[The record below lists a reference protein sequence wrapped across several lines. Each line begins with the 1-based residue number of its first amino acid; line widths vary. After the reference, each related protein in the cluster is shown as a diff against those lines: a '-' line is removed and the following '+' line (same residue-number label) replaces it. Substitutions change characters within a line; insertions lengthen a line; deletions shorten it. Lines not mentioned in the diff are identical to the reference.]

1 VVLAPKATVDPDRV
15 RQDLRAFEEALA
27 ASSELAVALASPS
40 ISRPRKRAVV
50 SRLVQTLGIAGIAK
64 NFLLVLIDHRRTA
77 ALSEILD
84 AFERLLDERR
94 GILQVDVS
102 SASPLEHGQQ
112 DGLIRQL
119 ELMTGKKV
127 GLNLKVNG
135 DLVGGLVVR
144 MGSTV
149 YDGSVRGQLEALG
162 RQLQAD

>member
-1 VVLAPKATVDPDRV
+1 VVLAPNSTVDPDRV
-15 RQDLRAFEEALA
+15 LKDLRGFEQALA

-50 SRLVQTLGIAGIAK
+50 SRLAETLGITGIAR
-64 NFLLVLIDHRRTA
+64 NFLLVLIDHRRTT

-84 AFERLLDERR
+84 AFERMLDERR
-94 GILQVDVS
+94 GILKADVT
-102 SASPLEHGQQ
+102 SASPLEQRHQ
-112 DGLIRQL
+112 DALVQRL
-119 ELMTGKKV
+119 ELMTGKKI
-127 GLNLKVNG
+127 GLILKVNG

-162 RQLQAD
+162 RQLLAD